1 MKTLKGIWISHN
13 EFILEDTSII
23 KVVPFNYIARKY
35 EMKFPLH
42 CYINVSKTN
51 GFIVSV
57 MEIEDD
63 LYPISK

>member
-1 MKTLKGIWISHN
+1 METLKGIWNSHN

-35 EMKFPLH
+35 EMKFPFP
-42 CYINVSKTN
+42 CYININLDN

-57 MEIEDD
+57 MEIDEE
-63 LYPISK
+63 